1 MDEKM
6 YKMFMFRLYVNR
18 YLDKE
23 VERNIEIYDHLGSV
37 IKGLS
42 KFTDFIVD
50 SEDELL
56 VSKIMDHLD
65 QIKLYTR
72 RNMIAMQPK
81 NFWEMI
87 DNNLKES

>member
-6 YKMFMFRLYVNR
+6 YKMFMFRAYVNK

-23 VERNIEIYDHLGSV
+23 VERNREIYNHLES
-37 IKGLS
+37 ISKGIC
-42 KFTDFIVD
+42 KITAFIVD
-50 SEDELL
+50 SEDDLL
-56 VSKIMDHLD
+56 VSEIMNHLD
-65 QIKLYTR
+65 QIKAYAC
-72 RNMIAMQPK
+72 RNMIEMQPK

>member
-6 YKMFMFRLYVNR
+6 YKMFMFRAYVNK

-23 VERNIEIYDHLGSV
+23 VERNRKIYDHFESAAE
-37 IKGLS
+37 GLYKLALDS
-42 KFTDFIVD
+42 KDDPLFL
-50 SEDELL
+50 E
-56 VSKIMDHLD
+56 IMNHLD
-65 QIKLYTR
+65 QIKLCAR
-72 RNMIAMQPK
+72 RGMIEMKPK